1 MRYSGPAPKLRLLAG
16 IALYQA
22 WKIILEGMFYGQ
34 CKQIQLTPVKDLHSW
49 ASLCSLQH
57 AVLEF
62 RGGRADISGPCSAKT
77 LSLFLVNVLLLIR
90 EMLNN
95 ASDALPSLQGLRLGE
110 LQGKE
115 C

>member
-1 MRYSGPAPKLRLLAG
+1 M
-16 IALYQA
+16 
-22 WKIILEGMFYGQ
+22 
-34 CKQIQLTPVKDLHSW
+34 PVKDLHSW

-62 RGGRADISGPCSAKT
+62 CGGRADISGPCSAKT
-77 LSLFLVNVLLLIR
+77 LSLSLFLVNVLLLIR